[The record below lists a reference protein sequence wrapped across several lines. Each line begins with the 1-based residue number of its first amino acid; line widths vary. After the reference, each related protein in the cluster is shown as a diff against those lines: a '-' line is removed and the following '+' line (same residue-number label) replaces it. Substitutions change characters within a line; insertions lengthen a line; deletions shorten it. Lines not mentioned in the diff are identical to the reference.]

1 MQDKA
6 RLGPALMTVLI
17 LLCQTVLPADAA
29 QLMYIR
35 VGEYE
40 SMTRLVFEFDGKVNF
55 KGPQIRGPGRVEVD
69 FIETMPVNPALQKM
83 RDRSRRIEKI
93 EFVQNKSFLRA
104 NIGLASS
111 SFKLKSFYLFAP
123 DRLVLDV
130 YWTDAPVAFVTAKP
144 PLPEKAPE
152 AVPTPAVPENV
163 SKAPSEPA
171 TVKPPK
177 TLTSEKEIEKPA
189 LQPVVDSSQWRPSIL
204 IRLIGLFIVA
214 IIIAMF
220 IYFTFL
226 KKKRHTFLSK
236 NRVTPERAEQGV
248 GDRLDQE
255 NIRTLD
261 SKIRDEL
268 DKYGK

>member
-1 MQDKA
+1 MNKA

-40 SMTRLVFEFDGKVNF
+40 SMTRIVFEFDGKVNF

-69 FIETMPVNPALQKM
+69 FIETVPVNPDLQKM
-83 RDRSRRIEKI
+83 RNQSKHIEKI
-93 EFVQNKSFLRA
+93 EFVQNKTFLRA

-111 SFKLKSFYLFAP
+111 SFNLKSFYLFTP
-123 DRLVLDV
+123 DRLVLDI
-130 YWTDAPVAFVTAKP
+130 YWTAATAASLTAKP
-144 PLPEKAPE
+144 IPGKVPE
-152 AVPTPAVPENV
+152 AVPTLAVPENV
-163 SKAPSEPA
+163 PQARSEPA

-177 TLTSEKEIEKPA
+177 TFTPGKEIERPA
-189 LQPVVDSSQWRPSIL
+189 MTPAVEASQWRTSIFVK
-204 IRLIGLFIVA
+204 LIGLFLVA
-214 IIIAMF
+214 IIIALF
-220 IYFTFL
+220 IYLTFL
-226 KKKRHTFLSK
+226 KKRRHTFLSK
-236 NRVTPERAEQGV
+236 NGVTPERADQGV
-248 GDRLDQE
+248 EDRLDQDS
-255 NIRTLD
+255 IYALD

>member
-1 MQDKA
+1 MNKTK
-6 RLGPALMTVLI
+6 LGPALITVLI
-17 LLCQTVLPADAA
+17 LLCQAVGPADAA

-40 SMTRLVFEFDGKVNF
+40 SMTRLVFEFDGRVKF

-69 FIETMPVNPALQKM
+69 FIETMPVSPALQKM
-83 RDRSRRIEKI
+83 RDRSKHIEKI

-111 SFKLKSFYLFAP
+111 SFNLKSFYLFTP
-123 DRLVLDV
+123 DRLVLDI
-130 YWTDAPVAFVTAKP
+130 YWTDAPVASVTAKP

-152 AVPTPAVPENV
+152 AVPTLAVPENV
-163 SKAPSEPA
+163 PQAPSEPA

-177 TLTSEKEIEKPA
+177 TLTPGKEIERPA
-189 LQPVVDSSQWRPSIL
+189 LQPAVASSQWQSSIL
-204 IRLIGLFIVA
+204 IKLIGLFLIA
-214 IIIAMF
+214 IIIALF
-220 IYFTFL
+220 VYFAFL
-226 KKKRHTFLSK
+226 KKRHAFLSK
-236 NRVTPERAEQGV
+236 NIVTPERAEPGV
-248 GDRLDQE
+248 DDRLDQD
-255 NIRTLD
+255 NIRALD

>member
-1 MQDKA
+1 
-6 RLGPALMTVLI
+6 
-17 LLCQTVLPADAA
+17 
-29 QLMYIR
+29 MYIR

-40 SMTRLVFEFDGKVNF
+40 SMTRLVFEFDGKVMF

-69 FIETMPVNPALQKM
+69 FIEAMPVNPALRKM
-83 RDRSRRIEKI
+83 RNRSRRIEKI

-111 SFKLKSFYLFAP
+111 SFNLKSFYLFAP
-123 DRLVLDV
+123 DRLVLDI
-130 YWTDAPVAFVTAKP
+130 YWTDAPVASVTAKP
-144 PLPEKAPE
+144 LPEKTPE

-163 SKAPSEPA
+163 PQAFSEPA

-177 TLTSEKEIEKPA
+177 TLPPGKEIERPS
-189 LQPVVDSSQWRPSIL
+189 LQPAVDSSQWRSSIL
-204 IRLIGLFIVA
+204 MTLIGLFLVA
-214 IIIAMF
+214 IIIAWF

-226 KKKRHTFLSK
+226 KKKRHTFLLK

-248 GDRLDQE
+248 DDRLDQD